1 MTTLQVLVLLAS
13 GASGAGLARVLRL
26 PMWPITGSIG
36 GAAVMHA
43 FLGGTAAVPMW
54 LVLAGQV
61 LVGIAVGS
69 AVSPDVL
76 RQFRSALAP
85 GAIAVVTI
93 VAMGLGGGA
102 AIAATG
108 LLGPTEAV
116 LGMVPGGVGEMVAA
130 ATALGADSAVVA
142 GMHVARLLVVVSTI
156 PLLVRW
162 AGRWQRPPDPGQ
174 GLG

>member
-1 MTTLQVLVLLAS
+1 MLVLLAS
-13 GASGAGLARVLRL
+13 GASGAGVARLLRL

-43 FLGGTAAVPMW
+43 LVGGAAVVPMW
-54 LVLAGQV
+54 WALAGQA
-61 LVGIAVGS
+61 LVGVAVGS
-69 AVSPDVL
+69 AISPNVL
-76 RQFRSALAP
+76 QEFRKVVAP
-85 GAIAVVTI
+85 GALAVVTI
-93 VAMGLGGGA
+93 VALGLGGGA

-108 LLGPTEAV
+108 LLEPTEAV

-130 ATALGADSAVVA
+130 ATALDADSAVVA

-162 AGRWQRPPDPGQ
+162 AERWSRPPDPGD
-174 GLG
+174 GTG